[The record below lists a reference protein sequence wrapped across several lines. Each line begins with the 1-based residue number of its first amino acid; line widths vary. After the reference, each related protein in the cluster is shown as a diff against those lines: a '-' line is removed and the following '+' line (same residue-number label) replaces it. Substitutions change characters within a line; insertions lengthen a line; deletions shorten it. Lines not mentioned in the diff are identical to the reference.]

1 MFDGHFSKCS
11 RDDVPGRGPYEIK
24 SGLLGF
30 NTHYYAAFVPGNG
43 QNGAILT
50 KSELW
55 VAVETSMRVIWRGG
69 GAAMGVRGG
78 KDCGVFEKTYF
89 GSKWKLGKFGSK

>member
-1 MFDGHFSKCS
+1 MFDGHFSKCL
-11 RDDVPGRGPYEIK
+11 RDDVPGKGPYEIK

-69 GAAMGVRGG
+69 GAAMGVRGA
-78 KDCGVFEKTYF
+78 
-89 GSKWKLGKFGSK
+89 